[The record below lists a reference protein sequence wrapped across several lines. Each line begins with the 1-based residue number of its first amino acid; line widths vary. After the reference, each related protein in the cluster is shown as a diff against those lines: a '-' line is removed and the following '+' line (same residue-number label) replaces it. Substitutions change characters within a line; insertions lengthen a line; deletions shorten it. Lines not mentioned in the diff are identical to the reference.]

1 MEDKQVLNKS
11 LLSFGAILAI
21 GIIISVSIWAY
32 VFYTTKSFANVLT
45 VTGSTKKQVTSDSVK
60 WVASFT
66 RKTDANSLK
75 YGNDQMINDLK
86 IVKDFFSKNG
96 IEEKD
101 LVISTIFMEQNY
113 EYNQNYT
120 GPTKYTLRQTVEV
133 QSSDVSKISQLAKN
147 TNEVINQ
154 GVIFYTQSLEYLYSK
169 LPELRVELLSD
180 AVKDATARASKLAES
195 SGRSIGILKSA
206 SSGVVQVLPLNS
218 IAVADYGAYDT
229 STIEKEVMITVKA
242 SFSLK

>member
-1 MEDKQVLNKS
+1 MEDKENLNKP
-11 LLSFGAILAI
+11 LINFGIILAL
-21 GIIISVSIWAY
+21 GVIISASIWAY
-32 VFYTTKSFANVLT
+32 VFYQTKAFANVLT

-60 WVASFT
+60 WVSSFT
-66 RKTDANSLK
+66 RKTDANSLR
-75 YGNDQMINDLK
+75 YGNDQMIADLK
-86 IVKDFFSKNG
+86 VVKDFFKKNG

-101 LVISTIFMEQNY
+101 LVISTVFMEQNY

-120 GPTKYTLRQTVEV
+120 GPTKYNLRQTVEV
-133 QSSDVSKISQLAKN
+133 QSNDVQKITQLAKN
-147 TNEVINQ
+147 TNEIINQ
-154 GVIFYTQSLEYLYSK
+154 GVIFSTQSLEYLYTK

-180 AVKDATARASKLAES
+180 AVKDAKARADKLAES
-195 SGRSIGILKSA
+195 SGRKVDILKSA

-242 SFSLK
+242 SFSIK